1 MPKNKKR
8 YKGLGL
14 LIYKGV
20 GGLGVSMKEAA
31 KKLHTSDSNLYKQ
44 FDFPPTDMDTLQRYS
59 RVLKINLLLHYK
71 GAEPLKSWLAA
82 YEQEIS
88 RLKKECESL
97 KKDKENLYYTID
109 LQKKLLGHD
118 QATKP

>member
-20 GGLGVSMKEAA
+20 GSLGVSMKEAA
-31 KKLHTSDSNLYKQ
+31 KKLHTSESNLYKQ
-44 FDFPPTDMDTLQRYS
+44 FDFPPTDMDTLLRYS

-71 GAEPLKSWLAA
+71 SVEPFKSWLAA
-82 YEQEIS
+82 FEQEIS

-97 KKDKENLYYTID
+97 KKDKENLYYTIN
-109 LQKKLLGHD
+109 LQKKLLGD
-118 QATKP
+118 VQGAKP